1 MEEARRHARVA
12 PVLRRALGLGLRAL
26 PGAAPGVI
34 YTTLLRPT
42 PLRAAAHRILR
53 RLVPAEIVL
62 PEGRLCD
69 PVAVLGGLKA
79 RGYTLTLIHE
89 GGGADTPVEPAALP
103 SRVRG
108 RDPYVNLLARHR

>member
-34 YTTLLRPT
+34 YTTLLRPA

-79 RGYTLTLIHE
+79 RGYT
-89 GGGADTPVEPAALP
+89 PVEPAALP